1 MKSPN
6 VFFLATIL
14 VASLPTL
21 GRAETLQTPEGGKL
35 VPLGKDRVG
44 CGEAPSG
51 WAFSSDRRRVRASY
65 G

>member
-21 GRAETLQTPEGGKL
+21 GRAETLQTPEGGDVTRNK
-35 VPLGKDRVG
+35 V
-44 CGEAPSG
+44 EALRTMTSNG
-51 WAFSSDRRRVRASY
+51 QAAKSSRALSET
-65 G
+65 